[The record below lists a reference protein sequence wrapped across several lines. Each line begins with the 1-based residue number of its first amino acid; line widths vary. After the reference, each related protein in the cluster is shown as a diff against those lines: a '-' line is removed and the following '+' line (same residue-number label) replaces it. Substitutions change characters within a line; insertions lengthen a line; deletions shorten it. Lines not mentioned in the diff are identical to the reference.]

1 MLAFIK
7 HSKIYFIIA
16 IIITLC
22 SIFFLGYFGLNLGV
36 DFTGGSVLRF
46 EYTIARPSIEDI
58 SAKVSATGVTN
69 FAYKELG
76 DNGAIIKTKDI
87 TEDQRKALYE
97 TFYNDS
103 NINKDTLNFDKIGSA
118 VGAETKHKSIFAIL
132 IALAAIIIYIAIA
145 FNKVSRP
152 VKSWKYGLVT
162 MVILAHDV
170 ILPLGIMALLGKFA
184 GREFSIPTLT
194 ALFTILGY
202 SVNNTIVVFDR
213 IRENLIKKSG
223 EFGDIVDVSINQSV
237 SRCINTSLTTLFP
250 LIAIYIWG
258 GESLKDF
265 SLVLILGIV
274 AGTYSALLLAGP
286 ILTKWHI
293 LSRKR

>member
-1 MLAFIK
+1 MIEFIK

-16 IIITLC
+16 AIITIAC
-22 SIFFLGYFGLNLGV
+22 IFFLLYFGLNLGV
-36 DFTGGSVLRF
+36 DFTGGSILRF
-46 EYTIARPSIEDI
+46 EYAADRPSIEEI
-58 SAKVSATGVTN
+58 SAKVNQAGIASFSYKDLGEKGV
-69 FAYKELG
+69 
-76 DNGAIIKTKDI
+76 IIKTKDI
-87 TEDQRKALYE
+87 TEDQRKSLYE

-103 NINKDTLNFDKIGSA
+103 NIDKDTLNFDKIGSA
-118 VGAETKHKSIFAIL
+118 VGNETKHKSIIAII

-152 VKSWKYGLVT
+152 VKSWKYGIVT
-162 MVILAHDV
+162 MVILAHDI
-170 ILPLGIMALLGKFA
+170 ILPLGVLALLGKFA
-184 GREFSIPTLT
+184 SREFSIPTLT

-213 IRENLIKKSG
+213 VRENLIKKSG
-223 EFGDIVDVSINQSV
+223 EFKDIVDVSINQSV

-250 LIAIYIWG
+250 LIAIYVWG

-265 SLVLILGIV
+265 SLVLILGIL

-286 ILTKWHI
+286 ILTKWHA

>member
-1 MLAFIK
+1 
-7 HSKIYFIIA
+7 
-16 IIITLC
+16 
-22 SIFFLGYFGLNLGV
+22 
-36 DFTGGSVLRF
+36 
-46 EYTIARPSIEDI
+46 
-58 SAKVSATGVTN
+58 
-69 FAYKELG
+69 
-76 DNGAIIKTKDI
+76 
-87 TEDQRKALYE
+87 
-97 TFYNDS
+97 
-103 NINKDTLNFDKIGSA
+103 
-118 VGAETKHKSIFAIL
+118 L

-223 EFGDIVDVSINQSV
+223 EFGDIVNISINQSV